1 MCNIFMPEY
10 RFAEEN
16 GRFTPYTT
24 SQCFICDNVVCD
36 KGTPLLMS
44 SAPYSKIAL
53 PTKIGQLMGDGFMVI
68 VTSDDVLCSRCSA
81 LIVRLD
87 KLEVD
92 VSVVKK
98 ALTGYLKMK
107 YNLYEEEDNESEY
120 ADYTYT
126 KGTEEEAH
134 QSTDCD
140 DQQIY
145 QAFKGVELYS
155 EDEINATQMDIKQE
169 IAEEAR
175 SFDDVDV
182 TGYKCVSCQY
192 KTTSSVIFMEHLKIH
207 SKEMYFKCSNCD
219 EEFHSHWDIQ
229 EHIMNVHY
237 SQSLQLQGNEV
248 CDTTASLT
256 FYECNTCKFQSTD
269 KTVFDSHVRKHNKVV
284 VYKCSVCSK
293 RFKSKNVLKRHVQ
306 SHRIFKCGLCNLTFK
321 EKSSLLEHF
330 VQHRIKKVLKVKE
343 EIESKNSSEDQA
355 EEVNESW
362 LNQDQPEEVHT
373 QEAVEEWFT
382 QDKEKDV
389 VVKEEDYD
397 KVEQLLEQLHADN
410 PVGEDKETD
419 FTANENPQDVT
430 IQEKED
436 ADTTNEATKEDEQ
449 NGFKELPNQE
459 DETSFLLENAVF
471 AKDEDDHLSA
481 DIDRNEDSETN
492 DYLNDPSQYLDEI
505 RSGSEKQEENQATD
519 DIKKESGSNENDE
532 IGDDAKD
539 VTSSPVKKRVYVCS
553 ICGLRAYTESHMKRH
568 FKSHVALEKKMY
580 ECHICNKVLTT
591 RSNLNRHLSN
601 HENCPGMV
609 TCKLCNEEL
618 TDRLHLKQ
626 HLEDQHSGPQ
636 HCSFCNME
644 FTNKRA
650 FKEHELTHP
659 ERAVHQ
665 CDICHKRFLTQM
677 RLRTHLENI
686 HNNPQ
691 DGESEDKTYKCHICS
706 KILTTYHNLKRH
718 VRNHEKSSGSVKC
731 TLCSEE
737 LTDKLHLRQHVE
749 ETHPETHQCAFC
761 QKVFSNKK
769 VCKAHELTHPE
780 RYVYKCDICE
790 KMFLNETRLEKHK
803 TLFHRDPHCSY
814 CEKEIKD
821 PMKLF
826 NHERRHEMYKN
837 KFPCQS
843 CPKVFRTP
851 SGLKYHMS
859 VHTGKY
865 AVYCEICGKGMH
877 SEIVLEEHKAT
888 HTKEIRYTCELCG
901 RNFSSN
907 STYRMHRKWHDDP
920 LPYKCKICDRKFKH
934 TSILAVHMR
943 RAHTGERPYKCP
955 HCPYSFSVSSTLHKH
970 IILHTKKYPHN
981 CQLCGKGFTTR
992 TKIARH
998 MAKVHNDFEMLNA
1011 KPTPCQYKMVLK
1023 PSELSNEQPEN
1034 SSSKQDDELP
1044 ETKFEDGIV
1053 EEQIVDA
1060 GQAAIFL
1067 FQ

>member
-1 MCNIFMPEY
+1 MNFQVPDGADSEDQMIFQ
-10 RFAEEN
+10 AL
-16 GRFTPYTT
+16 
-24 SQCFICDNVVCD
+24 
-36 KGTPLLMS
+36 KGIQS
-44 SAPYSKIAL
+44 
-53 PTKIGQLMGDGFMVI
+53 IG
-68 VTSDDVLCSRCSA
+68 
-81 LIVRLD
+81 
-87 KLEVD
+87 
-92 VSVVKK
+92 
-98 ALTGYLKMK
+98 
-107 YNLYEEEDNESEY
+107 
-120 ADYTYT
+120 
-126 KGTEEEAH
+126 
-134 QSTDCD
+134 
-140 DQQIY
+140 
-145 QAFKGVELYS
+145 S
-155 EDEINATQMDIKQE
+155 EDESSDPHSNIKQE
-169 IAEEAR
+169 ATDEKDGI
-175 SFDDVDV
+175 DV

-207 SKEMYFKCSNCD
+207 SKEMYFKCSNCN
-219 EEFHSHWDIQ
+219 EEFHNHSEIQ
-229 EHIMNVHY
+229 EHIKNVHR
-237 SQSLQLQGNEV
+237 SQLQRNGTNDNTESR
-248 CDTTASLT
+248 TPLT
-256 FYECNTCKFQSTD
+256 FYECNICKFQSPD
-269 KTVFDSHVRKHNKVV
+269 KTVFDVHVSKHNRAQF
-284 VYKCSVCSK
+284 YKCSVCSK
-293 RFKSKNVLKRHVQ
+293 RLKSKTLLRKHMN
-306 SHRIFKCGLCNLTFK
+306 SHRVFKCGLCNLTFK

-330 VQHRIKKVLKVKE
+330 VQHRISKALQVKE
-343 EIESKNSSEDQA
+343 EEQGGTESKDSPKEQVQDG
-355 EEVNESW
+355 W
-362 LNQDQPEEVHT
+362 LNHEQ
-373 QEAVEEWFT
+373 
-382 QDKEKDV
+382 
-389 VVKEEDYD
+389 DYD
-397 KVEQLLEQLHADN
+397 RVEQLLEQLHA
-410 PVGEDKETD
+410 EDPTSEAKKRD
-419 FTANENPQDVT
+419 DKSPQDEGMQRNEQRQTV
-430 IQEKED
+430 
-436 ADTTNEATKEDEQ
+436 DTETNGKQHHTESEYTFGEVQREVIEA
-449 NGFKELPNQE
+449 
-459 DETSFLLENAVF
+459 SFLLENSVLGQ
-471 AKDEDDHLSA
+471 DEDDNLSA

-492 DYLNDPSQYLDEI
+492 DFLNDPSDYLEDFQ
-505 RSGSEKQEENQATD
+505 SGSKEQEENQGTD
-519 DIKKESGSNENDE
+519 KSKAECSVNVLDDESADNTRNISA
-532 IGDDAKD
+532 I
-539 VTSSPVKKRVYVCS
+539 SLKKRVYVCS

-568 FKSHVALEKKMY
+568 FKSHIAIEKKIY

-626 HLEDQHSGPQ
+626 HLEDQHTGPQ

-644 FTNKRA
+644 FTTKRA

-659 ERAVHQ
+659 ERAIHQ
-665 CDICHKRFLTQM
+665 CDICHKRFLTQL

-686 HNNPQ
+686 HNSPK
-691 DGESEDKTYKCHICS
+691 DGETEEKTYKCHICS

-731 TLCSEE
+731 TLCTKE

-749 ETHPETHQCAFC
+749 EIHPETHQCPFC

-780 RYVYKCDICE
+780 RYVYKCDMCE

-803 TLFHRDPHCSY
+803 TVFHRDPHCRY

-821 PMKLF
+821 PTKLF

-837 KFPCQS
+837 KFPCQQ

-859 VHTGKY
+859 IHTGKY

-955 HCPYSFSVSSTLHKH
+955 HCPYTFSVSSTLHKH

-981 CQLCGKGFTTR
+981 CKLCGKGFTTR

-998 MAKVHNDFEMLNA
+998 MARVHNDFDMLNA

-1023 PSELSNEQPEN
+1023 PSELSSADPKDSEL
-1034 SSSKQDDELP
+1034 KQEEHLP
-1044 ETKFEDGIV
+1044 EPKFEEHIV
-1053 EEQIVDA
+1053 EP
-1060 GQAAIFL
+1060 GQAIFL

>member
-1 MCNIFMPEY
+1 MNFQAPD
-10 RFAEEN
+10 
-16 GRFTPYTT
+16 GR
-24 SQCFICDNVVCD
+24 
-36 KGTPLLMS
+36 G
-44 SAPYSKIAL
+44 
-53 PTKIGQLMGDGFMVI
+53 
-68 VTSDDVLCSRCSA
+68 SDDQLVFQTLKGIEFIGSEGGNSDPH
-81 LIVRLD
+81 LN
-87 KLEVD
+87 
-92 VSVVKK
+92 VKQE
-98 ALTGYLKMK
+98 ATD
-107 YNLYEEEDNESEY
+107 EEEIHSFND
-120 ADYTYT
+120 
-126 KGTEEEAH
+126 
-134 QSTDCD
+134 
-140 DQQIY
+140 
-145 QAFKGVELYS
+145 
-155 EDEINATQMDIKQE
+155 MDI
-169 IAEEAR
+169 
-175 SFDDVDV
+175 

-207 SKEMYFKCSNCD
+207 SKETYFKCSNCN
-219 EEFHSHWDIQ
+219 EEFHSHWEIQ
-229 EHIMNVHY
+229 EHIQNVHH
-237 SQSLQLQGNEV
+237 SQLKGNGMK
-248 CDTTASLT
+248 DDAGIRTPLT
-256 FYECNTCKFQSTD
+256 FYECNICKFQSPD
-269 KTVFDSHVRKHNKVV
+269 RTVFDIHVSKHDRTVF
-284 VYKCSVCSK
+284 YKCLVCSK
-293 RFKSKNVLKRHVQ
+293 RLKSKALLKKHMN
-306 SHRIFKCGLCNLTFK
+306 SHRAFKCGLCNLTFK
-321 EKSSLLEHF
+321 EKSILLEHF
-330 VQHRIKKVLKVKE
+330 VQHRISKALQVKE
-343 EIESKNSSEDQA
+343 EEQGMAESKDSPKEQ
-355 EEVNESW
+355 V
-362 LNQDQPEEVHT
+362 QDGWMPHD
-373 QEAVEEWFT
+373 
-382 QDKEKDV
+382 QDKEQ
-389 VVKEEDYD
+389 DYD
-397 KVEQLLEQLHADN
+397 RVEQLLEQLHA
-410 PVGEDKETD
+410 EDPTSEAKEQD
-419 FTANENPQDVT
+419 DKSPQDEGMQGDEHRQTV
-430 IQEKED
+430 
-436 ADTTNEATKEDEQ
+436 DTEINGKQHSIESEGTSGEVQREMDEAT
-449 NGFKELPNQE
+449 L
-459 DETSFLLENAVF
+459 LLENAVF
-471 AKDEDDHLSA
+471 GKDEDDNLSA
-481 DIDRNEDSETN
+481 DIDRNEDSEPN
-492 DYLNDPSQYLDEI
+492 SFLNEPSNYLQDIQQ
-505 RSGSEKQEENQATD
+505 SGSGKQKENHRTDESKAECSLNMLDDGSADDTKNTTAT
-519 DIKKESGSNENDE
+519 
-532 IGDDAKD
+532 
-539 VTSSPVKKRVYVCS
+539 PLKKRVYVCS

-568 FKSHVALEKKMY
+568 FKSHIAIEKKIY

-626 HLEDQHSGPQ
+626 HLEDQHTGPQ

-644 FTNKRA
+644 FTSKRA

-659 ERAVHQ
+659 ERAIHQ
-665 CDICHKRFLTQM
+665 CDICHKRFLTQL

-686 HNNPQ
+686 HNSPK
-691 DGESEDKTYKCHICS
+691 DGETEEKIYKCHICS

-731 TLCSEE
+731 TLCSKE

-749 ETHPETHQCAFC
+749 EMHPETHQCPFC

-769 VCKAHELTHPE
+769 ICKAHELTHPE
-780 RYVYKCDICE
+780 RYVYKCDMCK

-803 TLFHRDPHCSY
+803 TVFHRDPHCRY

-821 PMKLF
+821 PTKLF

-837 KFPCQS
+837 KFPCQL

-955 HCPYSFSVSSTLHKH
+955 HCPYTFSVSSTLHKH

-981 CQLCGKGFTTR
+981 CKLCGKGFTTR

-1023 PSELSNEQPEN
+1023 PSELSSADPEDSVPKQEEQ
-1034 SSSKQDDELP
+1034 LP
-1044 ETKFEDGIV
+1044 EPKFEESVV
-1053 EEQIVDA
+1053 EEHAVEP
-1060 GQAAIFL
+1060 GQAIFL